1 MNNVQYHKWQEN
13 NFLTYRC
20 KQESP
25 KACAFT
31 TKDKRSTVHQWS
43 EADVSV
49 RYSALKVKIVLKLNI
64 LNTSDNS
71 VTYK

>member
-20 KQESP
+20 KQES
-25 KACAFT
+25 T

-43 EADVSV
+43 DADVSV

-64 LNTSDNS
+64 PNNSDNS

>member
-1 MNNVQYHKWQEN
+1 MNNVQYHKCQEN
-13 NFLTYRC
+13 DFLTYRC
-20 KQESP
+20 KEGT

-31 TKDKRSTVHQWS
+31 IKDKRSTVHQWS

-64 LNTSDNS
+64 PNTSDNS
-71 VTYK
+71 VTCK